1 MSIEKKSQF
10 NSAEKVDKKPVENA
24 EQAWPMSDQDESE
37 FLKDLEI
44 KEIDLICNQ
53 LESFAVT
60 DPQIAARG
68 YKYLLEKYAYHPQTQ
83 AWEDRM
89 NELLKSK

>member
-1 MSIEKKSQF
+1 MSIEKMNQF
-10 NSAEKVDKKPVENA
+10 KLTEEVDKNQTDNA

-37 FLKDLEI
+37 FLKDLAI

-53 LESFAVT
+53 LESFVAV

-68 YKYLLEKYAYHPQTQ
+68 YKYLLEKYADHPQTQ